1 MSAHSPYFLLA
12 SLGASAC
19 MVMGCATSATPAA
32 EASARVLDPVRWITP
47 YRADVVQG
55 NFISREQI
63 AQLRAGMG
71 RNDVRSVL
79 GTPLLTS
86 VFHADRWDYVFTL
99 KRQGMADQAFRYS
112 VFFKGEALERFDG
125 DTMPSEAEFIARMD
139 TRRKL
144 DKVPAL
150 QATPEQLEAAAKAA
164 PSPAVPAAKSP
175 SAMQAASADQPA
187 LASYPPLES
196 PRQ

>member
-1 MSAHSPYFLLA
+1 MPAHSRYFLLA
-12 SLGASAC
+12 SLSASAC
-19 MVMGCATSATPAA
+19 MVLGCATSAPPAA
-32 EASARVLDPVRWITP
+32 NVSAKAPDPVRWITP

-63 AQLRAGMG
+63 AQLRSGMG

-99 KRQGMADQAFRYS
+99 KRQGMADQVFRYS
-112 VFFKGEALERFDG
+112 VFFKGEALERFEG
-125 DTMPSEAEFIARMD
+125 DTMPGEAEFIARMD

-164 PSPAVPAAKSP
+164 PSPAMPAGKGT
-175 SAMQAASADQPA
+175 SATPEASAGQST
-187 LASYPPLES
+187 LANYPPLES